1 MSALALALDQRRA
14 LCLALL
20 PRGETVLPGGVR
32 RLPVGVRAPETARRR
47 CRHGPIA
54 ARDSAEPLTTP
65 ASMFQS
71 WCPARSQEAT
81 ARRRPGGHT
90 SGTDP
95 SFRGGSPH
103 SLFLC
108 RCSTRIAAGATRDA
122 RNRQAK
128 RADQSFRGAAPAV
141 PRQRAA
147 LDKFRSGSTA
157 RRETPSPRARRRS
170 AGERIDRSAAPR
182 QP

>member
-1 MSALALALDQRRA
+1 MS
-14 LCLALL
+14 
-20 PRGETVLPGGVR
+20 E
-32 RLPVGVRAPETARRR
+32 
-47 CRHGPIA
+47 
-54 ARDSAEPLTTP
+54 
-65 ASMFQS
+65 
-71 WCPARSQEAT
+71 
-81 ARRRPGGHT
+81 
-90 SGTDP
+90 TDP
-95 SFRGGSPH
+95 SFWRRQPA
-103 SLFLC
+103 LIIFVPLA
-108 RCSTRIAAGATRDA
+108 RREAAGATRDA

-170 AGERIDRSAAPR
+170 AGERIDLSEAPR